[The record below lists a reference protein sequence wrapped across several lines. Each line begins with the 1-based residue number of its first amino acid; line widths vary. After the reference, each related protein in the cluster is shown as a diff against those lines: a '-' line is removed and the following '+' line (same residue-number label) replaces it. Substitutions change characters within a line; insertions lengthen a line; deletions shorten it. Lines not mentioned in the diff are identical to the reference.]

1 MNKEESKKGQKKSG
15 YHVYPMSVK
24 KQAVEE
30 YEKGLSSSQA
40 LCQRLGISIPALHG
54 WRRQVRK
61 YDDNVNLKI
70 RPQSPEELK
79 LRVVRGIITRAF
91 TVEQAS
97 IQYNV
102 TKGSIKKWIE
112 KYSSQLA
119 DINEELVPKK
129 QDKSPADQNRIRQLE
144 RALEDAN
151 LKIIG
156 LETMINIAEKDLKI
170 DIRKKSGTKR

>member
-1 MNKEESKKGQKKSG
+1 
-15 YHVYPMSVK
+15 MSVK

-30 YEKGLSSSQA
+30 YEKGLSSSQV
-40 LCQRLGISIPALHG
+40 LCQRLDISIPALHG

-61 YDDNVNLKI
+61 YDGVNLKI

-79 LRVVRGIITRAF
+79 LRVVRGIITRAY

-97 IQYNV
+97 TQYNV

-129 QDKSPADQNRIRQLE
+129 QDKSPIDQNRIRQLE

-156 LETMINIAEKDLKI
+156 LETMINIAEKQLDI
-170 DIRKKSGTKR
+170 QIRKKPGTQQPEK